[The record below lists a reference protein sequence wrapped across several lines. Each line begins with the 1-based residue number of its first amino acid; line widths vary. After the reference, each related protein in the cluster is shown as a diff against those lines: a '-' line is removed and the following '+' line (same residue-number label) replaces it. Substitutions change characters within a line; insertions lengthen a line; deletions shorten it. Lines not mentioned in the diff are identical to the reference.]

1 MKFDKRLEKLEAIAP
16 DREYPT
22 YGELLKLEA
31 TAGTKENKEF
41 LNLYN
46 ENRYDESEQST

>member
-1 MKFDKRLEKLEAIAP
+1 MKQIEKRLEKLEAVRP
-16 DREYPT
+16 NKEYPT

-31 TAGTKENKEF
+31 TPGTKENKEF

-46 ENRYDESEQST
+46 ENRYDESE